1 MSEITSFYSNGKSDC
16 SVNAILI
23 LCSHSLKIEK
33 ESVYRTAL
41 DDVSSSD
48 SECVCARYGDL
59 NCAEGGSVK
68 NWLQNQNTAH
78 THGHTTD
85 PARFI
90 ELCIQIFPS
99 KK

>member
-68 NWLQNQNTAH
+68 TGSKIKTPH
-78 THGHTTD
+78 TRTD
-85 PARFI
+85 TQPTQRD
-90 ELCIQIFPS
+90 L
-99 KK
+99 